1 LNMLDPGLRR
11 DDVIEGRRLFKV
23 RPALVPSVS
32 VVDPSPLD

>member
-1 LNMLDPGLRR
+1 MLDPGLRR
-11 DDVIEGRRLFKV
+11 DDVIEGRWLFKV